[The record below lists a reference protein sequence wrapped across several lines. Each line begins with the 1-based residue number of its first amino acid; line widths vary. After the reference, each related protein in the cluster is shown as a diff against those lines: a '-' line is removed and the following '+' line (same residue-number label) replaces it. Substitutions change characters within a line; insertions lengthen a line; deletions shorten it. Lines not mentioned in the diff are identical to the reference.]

1 MAKKKLSAKQSRKR
15 LEQLLKPYRIT
26 RGKGFRLSQIDP
38 GDSRGVKSR
47 EEAEQ
52 YLQLGIKRLAEAQDR
67 LYAQDQ
73 WAVLL
78 VFQAMDAAG
87 KDGAIKHVM
96 SGVNPQGCQVFA
108 FKAPTSEELDHD
120 FLWRTSKSLPER
132 GRIGIFNRSY
142 YEEVLVVKVHEA
154 ILQKQKLPKQVI
166 SKRIWEERYEDI
178 RTFERYLAR
187 QGYLILK
194 FFLHV
199 SKKEQ
204 KERFLERLDRPE
216 KNWKFSLADAQ
227 ERGYWSAYAR
237 AYEEHD
243 PRDRRAPRAV
253 VRRARGQEV
262 VHAARGG
269 GRRSRSPRAARPHLP
284 EGGRGEEEGAAGGAR
299 GARWEG
305 KDQGEVSDE
314 PASRGRKRG
323 AKRTW
328 RAGMEHSRVGLV
340 TIALLASPLGASP
353 PPPPRSLRHGRRS
366 TRGRSTRRAGS
377 PASGS
382 APTTARCGPR
392 PSASRSST
400 SGRRRA
406 A

>member
-1 MAKKKLSAKQSRKR
+1 MAKKKLSATRSRKR
-15 LEQLLKPYRIT
+15 LEQLLKPFRIT
-26 RGKGFRLSQIDP
+26 RGKSFRLSQIDP

-52 YLQLGIKRLAEAQDR
+52 YLQLGITRLAKAQDK

-73 WAVLL
+73 WGVLL

-166 SKRIWEERYEDI
+166 SRKIWEERYEDI

-199 SKKEQ
+199 SKKAQ

-227 ERGYWSAYAR
+227 ERGYWGAYQR
-237 AYEEHD
+237 AYED
-243 PRDRRAPRAV
+243 MIRATAAPHAPWYVVPADKKWFTRLVVAAAV
-253 VRRARGQEV
+253 HEALERLDLGYPKVDEAKKKELL
-262 VHAARGG
+262 AARAALDGG
-269 GRRSRSPRAARPHLP
+269 K
-284 EGGRGEEEGAAGGAR
+284 
-299 GARWEG
+299 G
-305 KDQGEVSDE
+305 KG
-314 PASRGRKRG
+314 K
-323 AKRTW
+323 AK
-328 RAGMEHSRVGLV
+328 
-340 TIALLASPLGASP
+340 
-353 PPPPRSLRHGRRS
+353 
-366 TRGRSTRRAGS
+366 
-377 PASGS
+377 
-382 APTTARCGPR
+382 
-392 PSASRSST
+392 
-400 SGRRRA
+400 
-406 A
+406 